1 MRWVT
6 KYMFAITA
14 VYILMAVMNTAS
26 AVGEDISD
34 LKKLISVNEY
44 TSMNTR
50 YAIQHSDVDS
60 DYNSGRERT

>member
-1 MRWVT
+1 M
-6 KYMFAITA
+6 AA
-14 VYILMAVMNTAS
+14 CILLAVMNTAL

-50 YAIQHSDVDS
+50 NAIRHSDVDS

>member
-6 KYMFAITA
+6 KYLPAITA
-14 VYILMAVMNTAS
+14 ACILLAVMNAAL
-26 AVGEDISD
+26 AVGEDISV

-50 YAIQHSDVDS
+50 YAIKHSDVDS
-60 DYNSGRERT
+60 DYNSGRERI

>member
-6 KYMFAITA
+6 KYLPAITA
-14 VYILMAVMNTAS
+14 ACILLAVTNTAS

-50 YAIQHSDVDS
+50 YAKQHSDVDS

>member
-6 KYMFAITA
+6 KYLPAITA
-14 VYILMAVMNTAS
+14 DCILLTIMNVAF
-26 AVGEDISD
+26 AVGEDISVYN
-34 LKKLISVNEY
+34 KLISVNEY